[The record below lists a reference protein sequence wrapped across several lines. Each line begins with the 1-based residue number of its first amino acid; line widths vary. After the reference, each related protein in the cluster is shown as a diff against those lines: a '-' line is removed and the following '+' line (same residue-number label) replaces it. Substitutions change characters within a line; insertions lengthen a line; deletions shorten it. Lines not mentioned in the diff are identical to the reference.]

1 MKQQRNLPIV
11 YYIIL
16 GKDSC
21 NGDSGG
27 PLMSYN
33 GDFKGTKYL
42 RGIVSFGTTTCGNVR
57 KQNIIIHFHKS
68 ILQRKM
74 FFFSGKS
81 WYLHKCTILY
91 SMDIITYET
100 LNLNLKAE

>member
-1 MKQQRNLPIV
+1 MKQLRNLPIV
-11 YYIIL
+11 YYIILL

-57 KQNIIIHFHKS
+57 KQNIIIIIYFHKS
-68 ILQRKM
+68 ILQK
-74 FFFSGKS
+74 
-81 WYLHKCTILY
+81 
-91 SMDIITYET
+91 
-100 LNLNLKAE
+100 

>member
-1 MKQQRNLPIV
+1 MKQQRNLSTV
-11 YYIIL
+11 YYIPL

-57 KQNIIIHFHKS
+57 KQNIIIIIYFHKS
-68 ILQRKM
+68 ILQKKKM
-74 FFFSGKS
+74 FFFQGNPGIYTNVQYYIP
-81 WYLHKCTILY
+81 WIL
-91 SMDIITYET
+91 SHM
-100 LNLNLKAE
+100 KP

>member
-1 MKQQRNLPIV
+1 MLRD
-11 YYIIL
+11 YDIIL

-57 KQNIIIHFHKS
+57 KQNNYHLCIFINQFYKN
-68 ILQRKM
+68 KCW
-74 FFFSGKS
+74 FFSGKS
-81 WYLHKCTILY
+81 WYLHKCTILHP
-91 SMDIITYET
+91 MDIITYET